1 MLDGSAT
8 GAAPHPYLNGDST
21 RRVQQVASATAAAAT
36 AAAVEFLSI
45 ASH

>member
-1 MLDGSAT
+1 MLDGSAM
-8 GAAPHPYLNGDST
+8 GALYLYGNST
-21 RRVQQVASATAAAAT
+21 RLVQQVASATAAAAT